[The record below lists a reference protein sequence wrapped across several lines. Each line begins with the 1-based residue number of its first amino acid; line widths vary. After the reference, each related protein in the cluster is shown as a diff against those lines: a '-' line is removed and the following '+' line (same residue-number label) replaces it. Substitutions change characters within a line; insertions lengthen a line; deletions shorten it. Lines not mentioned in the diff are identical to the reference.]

1 MRQPL
6 PIMKQQSL
14 ITRRPSLIIR
24 LLLTPQQHPP
34 HTTERQPLPPSQHLM
49 QRLHLTQH
57 LHTTQRLHITL
68 PLSTTLH
75 QHLMPLHLYI
85 TLLHPHMLLHLSI
98 MLLLTHT
105 MLHPLHSRK
114 QTSLPL
120 LKS

>member
-34 HTTERQPLPPSQHLM
+34 HTTERQPLPPSQHLT
-49 QRLHLTQH
+49 QRLHLM
-57 LHTTQRLHITL
+57 QRLHITL

-75 QHLMPLHLYI
+75 QHLMLLHLSI
-85 TLLHPHMLLHLSI
+85 MLLHPHMLLHLSI

-105 MLHPLHSRK
+105 MLHPLRSRK